1 MEKKLFAIKKKKEK
15 KVINPDMSLAGQ
27 ESGPQKE

>member
-1 MEKKLFAIKKKKEK
+1 MEKNCLLLKKKKK